1 MKNSLLTGMLL
12 ASSLAIIQ
20 VNDVF
25 ADELGAL
32 LTDNKHVIPYLTA
45 DVKVAK
51 GASFRCDENGNATK
65 DASIHGRCM
74 NYGSAATR
82 TSWRVRYIY
91 EGQADRVFKYEK
103 RGSREVLTPWVTF
116 DPDDSDVYGPP
127 LFVSSGAKQQF
138 VRNRD
143 STGTESSSTPTNSS
157 GASQESQGYQQGS
170 RSQPVTTVD
179 CSRLDPYAKI
189 ACEAGNASANEA
201 LKQVPLPRAVTAA
214 DCSGLGPFA
223 RIACE
228 AANTAAIEAVRGSGK

>member
-1 MKNSLLTGMLL
+1 MLL
-12 ASSLAIIQ
+12 ASSLAIAQ

-32 LTDNKHVIPYLTA
+32 LADNKHVIPYLPA

-51 GASFRCDENGNATK
+51 GASFRCDENGSATK

-91 EGQADRVFKYEK
+91 EGQADRAFKYEK

-127 LFVSSGAKQQF
+127 LFVSAGAKQQF

-143 STGTESSSTPTNSS
+143 STGRESASTPASSS

-170 RSQPVTTVD
+170 QSRPVTGVD
-179 CSRLDPYAKI
+179 CSGLDPYAKI
-189 ACEAGNASANEA
+189 ACEAGNASAQEA
-201 LKQVPLPRAVTAA
+201 IKNVPLPRAVNAA
-214 DCSGLGPFA
+214 DCSGLGPYA

-228 AANTAAIEAVRGSGK
+228 AANAAATEAVRGSGK

>member
-1 MKNSLLTGMLL
+1 MKNSLVTGMLL
-12 ASSLAIIQ
+12 VSSFAIVQ

-32 LTDNKHVIPYLTA
+32 LTDNKHVVSYLPE
-45 DVKVAK
+45 DVKAAK
-51 GASFRCDENGNATK
+51 GVSFRCDENGGATK
-65 DASIHGRCM
+65 NTFIHGRCM
-74 NYGSAATR
+74 NYASAATR

-103 RGSREVLTPWVTF
+103 RSNREVLTPWVTF

-127 LFVSSGAKQQF
+127 MFVSAEAKQQF

-143 STGTESSSTPTNSS
+143 SIGGENSSTPANGS
-157 GASQESQGYQQGS
+157 GTSQESQGYQQGS
-170 RSQPVTTVD
+170 RSQPVRTMD

-189 ACEAGNASANEA
+189 ACEAGNASAQEA
-201 LKQVPLPRAVTAA
+201 LKSAPLPRAVTAA

-228 AANTAAIEAVRGSGK
+228 AANAAAVEAVRGSAK

>member
-1 MKNSLLTGMLL
+1 MKNSLITGMLL
-12 ASSLAIIQ
+12 ASSLAIVQ

-25 ADELGAL
+25 ADELGTL
-32 LTDNKHVIPYLTA
+32 LTDNKHVVPYLPA
-45 DVKVAK
+45 DVKIAK
-51 GASFRCDENGNATK
+51 GASFRCDENSNATK
-65 DASIHGRCM
+65 DTSIHGRCM
-74 NYGSAATR
+74 NYASAATR

-116 DPDDSDVYGPP
+116 DTDDSDVYGPP
-127 LFVSSGAKQQF
+127 LFVSAGAKQQF

-143 STGTESSSTPTNSS
+143 SADGENSSSS

-189 ACEAGNASANEA
+189 ACEAGNASAQEA

-228 AANTAAIEAVRGSGK
+228 AANAAAVEAVRGSAK

>member
-1 MKNSLLTGMLL
+1 MKNSLITGIVLASLLSITQMNSVSAEELGTLL
-12 ASSLAIIQ
+12 A
-20 VNDVF
+20 
-25 ADELGAL
+25 
-32 LTDNKHVIPYLTA
+32 DNKHVVPYLPA
-45 DVKVAK
+45 DIRIAA
-51 GASFRCDENGNATK
+51 GASFRCDEAGSATK
-65 DASIHGRCM
+65 DTSVHGRCV
-74 NYGSAATR
+74 NYSSIATR

-103 RGSREVLTPWVTF
+103 RGSRETLTPWVTF

-127 LFVSSGAKQQF
+127 LFVSAGAKQQF

-143 STGTESSSTPTNSS
+143 SINAPTSSSGS
-157 GASQESQGYQQGS
+157 SQESYQQGS

-201 LKQVPLPRAVTAA
+201 LKQVPLPRAVTAS
-214 DCSGLGPFA
+214 DCSGLSPFA

-228 AANTAAIEAVRGSGK
+228 AANAAAIEAVRGSGK